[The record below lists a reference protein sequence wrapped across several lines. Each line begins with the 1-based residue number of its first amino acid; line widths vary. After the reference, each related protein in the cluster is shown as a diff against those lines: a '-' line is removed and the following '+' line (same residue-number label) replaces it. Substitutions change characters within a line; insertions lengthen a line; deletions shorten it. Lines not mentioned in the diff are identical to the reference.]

1 MICCSLLCII
11 YQCNPPVLYILYTS
25 CLPLRL
31 FLYSQT
37 HSSEYTILY
46 YTILYNSG
54 REENDNR
61 TIAILKNHHQRI
73 KRRGKNHPP
82 LPPTKTTNTKATTRT
97 PTATGPASAPTPSPT
112 KNPAADNAT
121 NGRAENAK
129 AGGRSR
135 APSPHPTT
143 PKPTT
148 MALIGTPNGHAA
160 N

>member
-1 MICCSLLCII
+1 MQPPRIIHII
-11 YQCNPPVLYILYTS
+11 YIMLTFTS
-25 CLPLRL
+25 VFVFTNTLLG
-31 FLYSQT
+31 
-37 HSSEYTILY
+37 IY

>member
-1 MICCSLLCII
+1 MQPPRIIHII
-11 YQCNPPVLYILYTS
+11 YIMLTFTS
-25 CLPLRL
+25 VFVFTNTLLG
-31 FLYSQT
+31 
-37 HSSEYTILY
+37 IY

-82 LPPTKTTNTKATTRT
+82 LPTKTTNTKATTRT